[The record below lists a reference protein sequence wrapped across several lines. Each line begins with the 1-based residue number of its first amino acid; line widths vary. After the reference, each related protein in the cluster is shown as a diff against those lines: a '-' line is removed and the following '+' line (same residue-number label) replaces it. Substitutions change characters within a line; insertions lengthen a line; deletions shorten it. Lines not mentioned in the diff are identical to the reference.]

1 MALRQSG
8 VIIAEH
14 PEPGNQIDADET
26 VARLLAVLDRQ
37 NLAAAMDG
45 QRARI
50 AGGEMKPGRSQPSL
64 RFSADVFPLFGTSS

>member
-26 VARLLAVLDRQ
+26 VARLLAVLGRQ

-45 QRARI
+45 LES
-50 AGGEMKPGRSQPSL
+50 GHGL
-64 RFSADVFPLFGTSS
+64 RVVK

>member
-14 PEPGNQIDADET
+14 LEPGNEIDADET

-45 QRARI
+45 LES
-50 AGGEMKPGRSQPSL
+50 GHGL
-64 RFSADVFPLFGTSS
+64 RVVK

>member
-14 PEPGNQIDADET
+14 LEPGNQIDADE
-26 VARLLAVLDRQ
+26 RSRDCSPY

-45 QRARI
+45 LES
-50 AGGEMKPGRSQPSL
+50 GHGL
-64 RFSADVFPLFGTSS
+64 RVVK